1 MGAKPV
7 NVNLKDLA
15 LETLT
20 APRVAAARILDL
32 RLGMDVI
39 WTLLALVAVVNTIFY
54 SLSITQ
60 FEVVSG
66 IATGMNLPL
75 LYLGML
81 AGSMVLGALVLR
93 WVGQMFGGRASFPD
107 LMVLVIW
114 LQALRAAAQ
123 ALLLLVMMVSPGLAN
138 LAAIGLGLFGLWLLA
153 NFLDVAQGW
162 NSLGKSFAVLV
173 ITGLGFVF
181 GLSLFMLLI
190 GASAMGV

>member
-7 NVNLKDLA
+7 NMNLKDLA

-39 WTLLALVAVVNTIFY
+39 WPLLALVAVVNTIFY

-162 NSLGKSFAVLV
+162 NSLGKSFVVLV

>member
-1 MGAKPV
+1 M